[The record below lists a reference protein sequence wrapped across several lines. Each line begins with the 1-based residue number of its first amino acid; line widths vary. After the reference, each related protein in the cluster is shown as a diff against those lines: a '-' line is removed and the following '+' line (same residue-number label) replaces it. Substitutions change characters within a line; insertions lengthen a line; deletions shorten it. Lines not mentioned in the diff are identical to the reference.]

1 MYDICAVNDSK
12 KRKYLPKWT
21 CIKNRPPNT
30 YPTFLDID
38 ITIEDGMFNYLFIYL
53 FINFI

>member
-21 CIKNRPPNT
+21 CIENRPP
-30 YPTFLDID
+30 I
-38 ITIEDGMFNYLFIYL
+38 IYLFIYL
-53 FINFI
+53 FIY

>member
-1 MYDICAVNDSK
+1 MDDICAVNDSK

-38 ITIEDGMFNYLFIYL
+38 ITTEDGMFNYLFIYL